1 MARVRLWPFLFW
13 AAFRFDYNQAMKL
26 ILVDDH
32 TLFRNGLALLLKKH
46 CAGCEIWEGDGLDA
60 AIAEAEAHPEADIAL
75 LDLHMPGMNG
85 AQGIRRFIKLHPSL
99 PLVILTGA
107 EEPQQIQEVLAAGAS
122 GFIPKSSTPA
132 VMLSAIH
139 LVLSGG
145 TYIPPQLLSSASGIS
160 FIPAI
165 SSIKERAPSQ
175 LTERQ
180 MQVLRLLAAGK
191 PNKAI
196 CRELDI
202 EEGTVKAHIATI
214 FRVLDVVNRTE
225 AATVAKGRGLLD

>member
-1 MARVRLWPFLFW
+1 
-13 AAFRFDYNQAMKL
+13 MKL
-26 ILVDDH
+26 ILADDH
-32 TLFRNGLALLLKKH
+32 TLFRSGLALLLKAQ
-46 CAGCEIWEGDGLDA
+46 CADCEIWEGDGLETA
-60 AIAEAEAHPEADIAL
+60 LAEAEAHPDADAAL
-75 LDLHMPGMNG
+75 LDLNMPGMEG
-85 AQGIRRFIKLHPSL
+85 VQGIRRFVGLHPRL
-99 PLVILTGA
+99 PLIILTGA
-107 EEPQQIQEVLAAGAS
+107 EAQQHTQDVLAAGAS

-132 VMLSAIH
+132 VMVSAIQ

-145 TYIPPQLLSSASGIS
+145 TYVPPQALFTAPATAYSSRAGTN
-160 FIPAI
+160 AR
-165 SSIKERAPSQ
+165 ERAQTQ

-214 FRVLDVVNRTE
+214 FRVLDVVNRTQ
-225 AATVAKGRGLLD
+225 AATVARETGLLD

>member
-1 MARVRLWPFLFW
+1 
-13 AAFRFDYNQAMKL
+13 MKL
-26 ILVDDH
+26 ILADDH
-32 TLFRNGLALLLKKH
+32 PLFRNGLALLLRAH
-46 CAGCEIWEGDGLDA
+46 IAGCEIWEGENLDDA
-60 AIAEAEAHPEADIAL
+60 LSEALAHPDADLAL
-75 LDLHMPGMNG
+75 LDLHMPGMDG
-85 AQGIRRFIKLHPSL
+85 VRGIQRFVASHPVL

-107 EEPQQIQEVLAAGAS
+107 EAQQEIEAVLSAGAS

-132 VMLSAIH
+132 VMLSAIQ

-145 TYIPPQLLSSASGIS
+145 IYVPPQVLSGAHGAAHP
-160 FIPAI
+160 PAD
-165 SSIKERAPSQ
+165 SNPRERAQAQ

-196 CRELDI
+196 CRELNI

-214 FRVLDVVNRTE
+214 FRALEVCNRTE
-225 AATVAKGRGLLD
+225 AASVARDMGLLSD

>member
-1 MARVRLWPFLFW
+1 
-13 AAFRFDYNQAMKL
+13 MKL
-26 ILVDDH
+26 ILADDH
-32 TLFRNGLALLLKKH
+32 TLFRSGLALLLKSH
-46 CAGCEIWEGDGLDA
+46 RADCEICEADDLDA
-60 AIAEAEAHPEADIAL
+60 ALAAAAAHPDADAAL
-75 LDLHMPGMNG
+75 LDLNMPGMEG
-85 AQGIRRFIKLHPSL
+85 VQGIRRFAGSHPRL
-99 PLVILTGA
+99 PLIILSGA
-107 EEPQQIQEVLAAGAS
+107 EAQQHTQDVLAAGAS

-132 VMLSAIH
+132 VMLSAIQ

-145 TYIPPQLLSSASGIS
+145 TYVPPQALSPAPAAANRPVASAR
-160 FIPAI
+160 
-165 SSIKERAPSQ
+165 ERAQTQ

-214 FRVLDVVNRTE
+214 FRVLDVSNRTE
-225 AATVAKGRGLLD
+225 AASVAREAGFLD

>member
-1 MARVRLWPFLFW
+1 
-13 AAFRFDYNQAMKL
+13 MKL
-26 ILVDDH
+26 ILADDH
-32 TLFRNGLALLLKKH
+32 TLFRSGLALLLRAH
-46 CAGCEIWEGDGLDA
+46 RADCEIWEADDLDA
-60 AIAEAEAHPEADIAL
+60 ALAEAAAHPDADAAL
-75 LDLHMPGMNG
+75 LDLNMPGMDCV
-85 AQGIRRFIKLHPSL
+85 QGIRRFAGLHPRL
-99 PLVILTGA
+99 PLIILSGA
-107 EEPQQIQEVLAAGAS
+107 EAQQHTQDVLAAGAS

-132 VMLSAIH
+132 VMLSAIQ

-145 TYIPPQLLSSASGIS
+145 TYVPPQALSAAATTAPGR
-160 FIPAI
+160 AGTNAR
-165 SSIKERAPSQ
+165 ERAQTQ

-214 FRVLDVVNRTE
+214 FRVLDVTNRTE
-225 AATVAKGRGLLD
+225 AANVAREAGLLD